1 MSDST
6 EKTGKTVTKGNVVR
20 AYSWSSLGAIFASSG
35 PSVFML
41 MATGMAKEVSVMY
54 FFFIGG
60 LAALLVGYAWRK
72 FNKDAPREPWNRL
85 LEWQISGRISLAGL
99 AFAAHFVF
107 FICAMQAQSITET
120 IIFVRMNPLI
130 VVFLSVLIL
139 KEEIKNWIGV
149 ILGTILCLFGI
160 ATINRIVSFSPENL
174 LTFFFLFAIIATCSF
189 AFFRV
194 MTVNINRKSELSGGS
209 ITGLTMI
216 VGGFGLLIWI
226 IMTGESL
233 ILPGVREFLFLSYL
247 GTATVALGVFTNL
260 KAVKL
265 IGRQGK
271 VAFVEYLQAI
281 FGPICAYL
289 INKEGGLDYQV
300 IIIGA
305 SFIIGGAI
313 WATLSVKGKNDE

>member
-1 MSDST
+1 
-6 EKTGKTVTKGNVVR
+6 
-20 AYSWSSLGAIFASSG
+20 
-35 PSVFML
+35 
-41 MATGMAKEVSVMY
+41 
-54 FFFIGG
+54 
-60 LAALLVGYAWRK
+60 
-72 FNKDAPREPWNRL
+72 
-85 LEWQISGRISLAGL
+85 
-99 AFAAHFVF
+99 
-107 FICAMQAQSITET
+107 
-120 IIFVRMNPLI
+120 
-130 VVFLSVLIL
+130 
-139 KEEIKNWIGV
+139 
-149 ILGTILCLFGI
+149 
-160 ATINRIVSFSPENL
+160 
-174 LTFFFLFAIIATCSF
+174 
-189 AFFRV
+189 